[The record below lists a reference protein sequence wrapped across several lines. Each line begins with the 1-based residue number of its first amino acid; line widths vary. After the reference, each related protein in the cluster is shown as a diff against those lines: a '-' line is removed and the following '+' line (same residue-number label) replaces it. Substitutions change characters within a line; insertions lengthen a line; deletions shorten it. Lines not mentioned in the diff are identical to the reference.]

1 MAKRG
6 QVPLED
12 LRPMTYEVAYA
23 DGVQVRMGKGR
34 DGGRTTVIVPRAVAR
49 LSQEA
54 SEVVSDL
61 QGKAFQ
67 LQEIREQVE
76 DLVVIARE
84 VGVSWD
90 VIGWSVGTTGQ
101 AARQRWSGLS

>member
-1 MAKRG
+1 MGRRK

-12 LRPMTYEVAYA
+12 LRPMTDKAAYA

-34 DGGRTTVIVPRAVAR
+34 DGERTTVIVPRAFAR
-49 LSQEA
+49 LSQEGT
-54 SEVVSDL
+54 EVVSDL
-61 QGKAFQ
+61 QRKAFQ

-76 DLVVIARE
+76 ELVVIARE
-84 VGVSWD
+84 VGASWD